1 MAASRQEHGG
11 QHPPEG
17 TGADEDG
24 EPEQAERGGH
34 GWASGDDPG
43 VDEALEPLDLRR
55 VRIIHAQQVG
65 PRLRLPDVLRS
76 MLADE
81 TIVPGPRCEGYEP
94 QPDPLA
100 QAVLDAAEAYVDAH
114 WPNGQQA
121 MATHSRALANAVR
134 AWREAQP

>member
-1 MAASRQEHGG
+1 M
-11 QHPPEG
+11 
-17 TGADEDG
+17 TD
-24 EPEQAERGGH
+24 AERVSAHVQPPQTDELRHNLLGGVGRRVH
-34 GWASGDDPG
+34 GDDPG

-81 TIVPGPRCEGYEP
+81 TIVPDPRYKGYEP
-94 QPDPLA
+94 QPDPLT